1 MNRAYAYITI
11 PIITVAIG
19 FTIAI
24 FVLIAIFSIDVS
36 NIRAERAAKFAA
48 RCDKAGFTAPQ
59 CAMLYEI
66 NRQRANDDSE
76 DAALIGH
83 AVGTATG
90 GGFR

>member
-11 PIITVAIG
+11 PVLVVALG
-19 FTIAI
+19 LTI
-24 FVLIAIFSIDVS
+24 VLMIAAFGVGSSTMSD
-36 NIRAERAAKFAA
+36 RAAKFAA

-66 NRQRANDDSE
+66 NRQRANDDSD